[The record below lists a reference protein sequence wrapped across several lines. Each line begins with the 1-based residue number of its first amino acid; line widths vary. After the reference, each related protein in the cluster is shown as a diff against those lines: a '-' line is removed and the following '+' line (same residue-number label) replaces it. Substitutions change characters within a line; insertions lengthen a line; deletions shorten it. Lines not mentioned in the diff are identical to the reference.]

1 MRERGAQAQE
11 TLSLI
16 PRLTPHSFTFTLNV
30 VRCVRMKGK
39 FPDID
44 KLCRVEW
51 LDATGYIGVAA
62 SEAKPFRCETVG
74 WLQKVNSDHIVIAT
88 SRYEDGSGDFTV
100 IPKGMLISVR
110 VV

>member
-1 MRERGAQAQE
+1 MPC
-11 TLSLI
+11 TLYDNV
-16 PRLTPHSFTFTLNV
+16 LT
-30 VRCVRMKGK
+30 CVGMKGR
-39 FPDID
+39 FPKIG

-51 LDATGYIGVAA
+51 LDATGYIGVAS
-62 SEAKPFRCETVG
+62 SEAKPFPCETVG
-74 WLQKVNSDHIVIAT
+74 WLQRVSSDHIVIAT